1 MKDKNAN
8 APAHRTWTYSPGTK
22 ASKWDLCRNEGIM
35 CLDWSDVPDMS
46 QFKSRQELITFLQT
60 LYGKPDA
67 SFKNISLALWQFA
80 NEMHVG
86 DVIHAKVGT
95 DTIVG
100 RGIVEGEY
108 YYSADVPDFKHRRK
122 VRWTHVGEWKVPR
135 EYIASKT
142 LTDVTPYPREVDNCE
157 RIILGSEN
165 EQVAAKQPAAYT
177 KADFLREVFVPDAR
191 YEQMRGLL
199 LNKKNVI
206 LQGAPGVGKTFIAKR
221 LAYSLMGC
229 KDDDRVE
236 MVQFHQSYSYED
248 FIMGYRP
255 NANGGFDLTPGIFYN
270 FCMKA
275 KGDKGHSYFFIID
288 EINRGN
294 LSKIFGELLMLIEND
309 YRGQKIKLAYNQQP
323 FSVPSN
329 LYIIG
334 MMNTADRSLAMIDY
348 ALRRRFSFV
357 EIEPGFDSEGFKRY
371 QASLGSSA
379 FNRLIDAV
387 EALNRKIS
395 SDDSLG
401 SGFCIGHS
409 YFCNQSE
416 CTSAWLKSVVE
427 FDIAP
432 MLREYWF
439 DSKETSEAEIA
450 KLLNAVQ

>member
-1 MKDKNAN
+1 
-8 APAHRTWTYSPGTK
+8 
-22 ASKWDLCRNEGIM
+22 M
-35 CLDWSDVPDMS
+35 CLDWSEVPDLT
-46 QFKSRQELITFLQT
+46 QFKSRQELIAFLQT
-60 LYGKPDA
+60 LNGKPDA
-67 SFKNISLALWQFA
+67 SFKNVSLALWQFA
-80 NEMHVG
+80 NEMHEG

-100 RGIVEGEY
+100 RGIVEGGY
-108 YYSADVPDFKHRRK
+108 YYSADEPDFKHRRK
-122 VRWTHVGEWKVPR
+122 VRWTHVGRWKVPR

-142 LTDVTPYPREVDNCE
+142 LTDVTPYPREVANCE
-157 RIILGSEN
+157 RIILSTED
-165 EQVAAKQPAAYT
+165 EQVADEQPAVYT
-177 KADFLREVFVPDAR
+177 KADFLHEVFVSDER

-229 KDDDRVE
+229 KDDGRVE

-248 FIMGYRP
+248 FIMGYKP
-255 NANGGFDLTPGIFYN
+255 NANGGFDLTPGVFYN
-270 FCMKA
+270 FCQRA
-275 KGDKGHSYFFIID
+275 SSDTGHSYFFIID

-294 LSKIFGELLMLIEND
+294 LSKIFGELLMLIED
-309 YRGQKIKLAYNQQP
+309 SYRGNEIKLAYNQMP
-323 FSVPSN
+323 FSVPAN

-357 EIEPGFDSEGFKRY
+357 EIEPGFDSSGFKRY
-371 QASLGSSA
+371 QARLANGT
-379 FNRLIDAV
+379 FNRLIEAV
-387 EALNRKIS
+387 KDLNRKIS

-416 CTSAWLKSVVE
+416 CSEAWLKAVVE

-450 KLLNAVQ
+450 KLNSIVQ

>member
-1 MKDKNAN
+1 MNNKEAN
-8 APAHRTWTYSPGTK
+8 TSHHTWTYSPGQK
-22 ASKWDLCRNEGIM
+22 AVKWDYCQKHGIM
-35 CLDWSDVPDMS
+35 CLDWSEVPDLT
-46 QFKSRQELITFLQT
+46 QFKSRQELIAFLQT
-60 LYGKPDA
+60 LNGKPDA
-67 SFKNISLALWQFA
+67 SFKNVSLALWQFV
-80 NEMHVG
+80 NEMHEG

-100 RGIVEGEY
+100 RGIVEGGY
-108 YYSADVPDFKHRRK
+108 YYSADEPDFKHRRK
-122 VRWTHVGEWKVPR
+122 VRWTHVGRWKVPR

-142 LTDVTPYPREVDNCE
+142 LTDVTPYPREVANCE
-157 RIILGSEN
+157 RIILSTED
-165 EQVAAKQPAAYT
+165 EQVADEQPAVYT
-177 KADFLREVFVPDAR
+177 KSDFLHEVFVSDER

-229 KDDDRVE
+229 KDDGRVE

-248 FIMGYRP
+248 FIMGYKP
-255 NANGGFDLTPGIFYN
+255 NANGGFDLTPGVFYN
-270 FCMKA
+270 FCQRA
-275 KGDKGHSYFFIID
+275 SSDTGHSYFFIID

-294 LSKIFGELLMLIEND
+294 LSKIFGELLMLIED
-309 YRGQKIKLAYNQQP
+309 SYRGNEIKLAYNQMP
-323 FSVPSN
+323 FSVPAN

-357 EIEPGFDSEGFKRY
+357 EIEPGFDSSGFKRY
-371 QASLGSSA
+371 QARLANGT
-379 FNRLIDAV
+379 FNRLIEAV
-387 EALNRKIS
+387 KDLNRKIS

-416 CTSAWLKSVVE
+416 CSEAWLKAVVE

-450 KLLNAVQ
+450 KLNSIVQ

>member
-1 MKDKNAN
+1 MNNKEAN
-8 APAHRTWTYSPGTK
+8 TSHHTWTYSPGQK
-22 ASKWDLCRNEGIM
+22 AVKWDYCQKHGIM
-35 CLDWSDVPDMS
+35 CLDWSEVPDLT
-46 QFKSRQELITFLQT
+46 QFKSRQELIAFLQT
-60 LYGKPDA
+60 LNGKPDA
-67 SFKNISLALWQFA
+67 SFKNVSLALWQFA
-80 NEMHVG
+80 NEMHEG

-100 RGIVEGEY
+100 RGIVEGGY
-108 YYSADVPDFKHRRK
+108 YYSADEPDFKHRRK
-122 VRWTHVGEWKVPR
+122 VRWTHVGRWKVPR

-142 LTDVTPYPREVDNCE
+142 LTDVTPYPREVANCE
-157 RIILGSEN
+157 RIILSTEG
-165 EQVAAKQPAAYT
+165 EQVTDEQPAVYT
-177 KADFLREVFVPDAR
+177 KADFLREVFVSDER

-248 FIMGYRP
+248 FIMGYKP
-255 NANGGFDLTPGIFYN
+255 NANGGFDLTPGVFYN
-270 FCMKA
+270 FCQKA
-275 KGDKGHSYFFIID
+275 GSDTGHSYFFIID

-294 LSKIFGELLMLIEND
+294 LSKIFGELLMLIED
-309 YRGQKIKLAYNQQP
+309 SYRGDKIKLAYSQKP
-323 FSVPSN
+323 FSVPAN

-357 EIEPGFDSEGFKRY
+357 EIEPGFESAGFKRY
-371 QASLGSSA
+371 QSRLANGT
-379 FNRLIDAV
+379 FNRLIEAV
-387 EALNRKIS
+387 KDLNRKIS
-395 SDDSLG
+395 GDDSLG

-416 CTSAWLKSVVE
+416 CTKAWMKAVVE

-439 DSKETSEAEIA
+439 DSKATSEAEIA
-450 KLLNAVQ
+450 KLNSIVQ

>member
-1 MKDKNAN
+1 MNNKEAN
-8 APAHRTWTYSPGTK
+8 TTHHTWTYSPGQK
-22 ASKWDLCRNEGIM
+22 AVKWDYCQKQGIM
-35 CLDWSDVPDMS
+35 CLDWSEVPDLM
-46 QFKSRQELITFLQT
+46 QFKSRQEIIAFLQT
-60 LYGKPDA
+60 LNGKPNA

-80 NEMHVG
+80 NEMQEG

-100 RGIVEGEY
+100 RGIVEGGY
-108 YYSADVPDFKHRRK
+108 YYSAQEPDFRHRRK
-122 VRWTHVGEWKVPR
+122 VRWTHVGKWKVPH

-142 LTDVTPYPREVDNCE
+142 LTDVTPYPSEVANCE
-157 RIILGSEN
+157 RIILDAEN
-165 EQVAAKQPAAYT
+165 EPVVAGHPAAYT
-177 KADFLREVFVPDAR
+177 KADFLHEVFVSDER

-199 LNKKNVI
+199 HYKKNVI
-206 LQGAPGVGKTFIAKR
+206 LQGAPGVGKTFVAKR

-229 KDDDRVE
+229 KDDSRVE

-255 NANGGFDLTPGIFYN
+255 NANGGFDLTSGIFYN
-270 FCMKA
+270 FCLKA
-275 KGDKGHSYFFIID
+275 KGDADHSHFFIID

-309 YRGQKIKLAYNQQP
+309 YRGQEIKLAYNQMP
-323 FSVPSN
+323 FSVPAN

-371 QASLGSSA
+371 QASLASGA

-387 EALNRKIS
+387 KALNKKIG

-401 SGFCIGHS
+401 NGFCIGHS
-409 YFCNQSE
+409 HFCNQME
-416 CTSAWLKSVVE
+416 CSSAWLKSVVE

-439 DSKETSEAEIA
+439 DSKETSETEIA
-450 KLLNAVQ
+450 KLVNAVQ